1 MIDVLLAVCLLVLLI
16 VLAVVLLKRQP
27 GSSAVDFRL
36 DAIERGQEKLER
48 GLRQEI
54 AQNRS
59 EAAGQGKD
67 LREEVASSLKAFN
80 DSVLQ
85 QLAEFHSQQRL
96 QTEALDVQGQRIRA
110 TLDERLQALQSDNN
124 TKLEQM
130 RHTVDEK
137 LQGTLER
144 RLGESFQLVSERLEQ
159 VYKGLG
165 EMQSLATGVG
175 DLKKVLSNVKTRGT
189 WGEVQL
195 GNLLEQM
202 LAPDQ
207 YARNV
212 ATKGGSERVEFAIK
226 LPGPEEESQV
236 WLPVDAKFPQ
246 EDYQRL
252 IEASE
257 RGDGLAVE
265 EATVQLER
273 SVKRCAKDI
282 CEKYLAPPKTTDFA
296 ILFLPTEGLY
306 AEVLRRTGLAECLQR
321 DYRVTVS
328 GPMTFSAILN
338 SLQMGFRTLA
348 VQERSSE
355 VSRVLASVKTE
366 FSRYAVLLDKVEKK
380 LQEASNTVDLAKTR
394 TRAIERQLRDVEV
407 TPEQLLL
414 AVDVETKLLLEND
427 T

>member
-1 MIDVLLAVCLLVLLI
+1 MVEVLSVVSVLVLLI
-16 VLAVVLLKRQP
+16 VLAAVLLKGQ
-27 GSSAVDFRL
+27 SLQARL

-48 GLRQEI
+48 GLREEI
-54 AQNRS
+54 AQNRT
-59 EAAGQGKD
+59 ETAGQGRD
-67 LREEVASSLKAFN
+67 LREEITR
-80 DSVLQ
+80 
-85 QLAEFHSQQRL
+85 QLAEFHTQQRL
-96 QTEALDVQGQRIRA
+96 QTDALEAQGHRVRA
-110 TLDERLQALQSDNN
+110 TLDERLQALQTDNN

-165 EMQSLATGVG
+165 EMQSLASGVG
-175 DLKKVLSNVKTRGT
+175 DLKKVLTNVKTRGT

-226 LPGPEEESQV
+226 LPGQEEHQQV

-257 RGDGLAVE
+257 RGDVVAVE

-273 SVKRCAKDI
+273 SIKRCAKEI
-282 CEKYLAPPKTTDFA
+282 SEKYLAPPKTTDFA

-366 FSRYAVLLDKVEKK
+366 FSRYAILLDKVEKK
-380 LQEASNTVDLAKTR
+380 LQEASNTVDMAKTR
-394 TRAIERQLRDVEV
+394 TRAIERQLRDVHV
-407 TPEQLLL
+407 TPEQPLLI
-414 AVDVETKLLLEND
+414 EIEED
-427 T
+427 TNLFMEKGSS